1 MSNEELIELLK
12 YCSPHIIYVVNGQN
26 RIIKLHTPFKLKVL
40 QDIGVLRKNQ
50 IVECTE
56 LKITYQGRIVFYING
71 KNYHTYHFDILTD

>member
-40 QDIGVLRKNQ
+40 QDIGILHKSQ
-50 IVECTE
+50 IVSCTE
-56 LKITYQGRIVFYING
+56 LKITRQGRIVYCIND
-71 KNYHTYHFDILTD
+71 KNYHTYYFDFLI